1 MNKIPESHIDIL
13 NKKSFAHVATLMA
26 DGTPQ
31 VTPVWVDYD
40 GEFIIINSARG
51 RVKDRNMKV
60 GAPVAV
66 EVMDADNPYR
76 YLQVRGK
83 VAEVTEAGADASI
96 DKLAKKYMGADSYP
110 FRKEGEV
117 RVIYKILTRQA
128 RLALSGLVHRDA
140 LDSHCLKPAKLRAV
154 FVFHSGKTV

>member
-13 NKKSFAHVATLMA
+13 NKKSFAHLATIMP

-51 RVKDRNMKV
+51 RVKTRNMQA

-66 EVMDADNPYR
+66 EIMDADNSYR

-83 VAEVTEAGADASI
+83 VAEVTEEGADAVI
-96 DKLAKKYMGADSYP
+96 DKLAKKYLGVDSYP
-110 FRKEGEV
+110 YRREGEV
-117 RVIYKILTRQA
+117 RVTYKI
-128 RLALSGLVHRDA
+128 SIDK
-140 LDSHCLKPAKLRAV
+140 LDLH
-154 FVFHSGKTV
+154 

>member
-13 NKKSFAHVATLMA
+13 NKKSFAHVATIMP

-40 GEFIIINSARG
+40 GEYIIINSARG
-51 RVKDRNMKV
+51 RVKDRNMQA

-66 EVMDADNPYR
+66 EIMDADDPYR

-83 VAEVTEAGADASI
+83 VVEVTEEGADEVI
-96 DKLAKKYMGADSYP
+96 NKLAKKYKGLDIYP
-110 FRKEGEV
+110 YRREGEV
-117 RVIYKILTRQA
+117 RVTYKI
-128 RLALSGLVHRDA
+128 SIDK
-140 LDSHCLKPAKLRAV
+140 LDLH
-154 FVFHSGKTV
+154 